1 MKMPIKI
8 LIADDHP
15 LIAEGIKNTF
25 INNDTFNVS
34 AVVSNGR
41 EVLEYLENNAVD
53 VVLLDINMP
62 EMDGIECAKNI
73 LKTYSSIKI
82 AILSMHQESS
92 IIKNLIDIGVNGY
105 MLKTIPS
112 DELLM
117 AIQKI
122 HEGKTYFNSDVTK
135 ALLSNDNSS
144 AVNLLKKNSPL
155 FNELT
160 SREKEIITLVAQ
172 GNTNATIA
180 EKLFISPRT
189 VDTHRTNIMK
199 KLEIHNVASLIRFAF
214 KNGLA
219 S

>member
-1 MKMPIKI
+1 MPIKI

-25 INNDTFNVS
+25 KNNDAFNVA
-34 AVVSNGR
+34 AVVSNGK
-41 EVLEYLENNAVD
+41 EVLEYLKDNAVD

-73 LKTYSSIKI
+73 LKTYTTIKI

-122 HEGKTYFNSDVTK
+122 YEGKTYFNSDVTK

-144 AVNLLKKNSPL
+144 AVNLLKQKSPL

-160 SREKEIITLVAQ
+160 SREKEIIKLVSQ
-172 GNTNATIA
+172 GNTNTQIG

-189 VDTHRTNIMK
+189 VDTHRTNVMK
-199 KLEIHNVASLIRFAF
+199 KLNIHNVASLIRFAF
-214 KNGLA
+214 QNGL
-219 S
+219 SN